1 MFEHNDFD
9 TIKKRTLDNIKL
21 DIDKRE
27 GSVLSDL
34 ASANAMSLARAYLDM
49 EDIMSIGFIQEG
61 FDSFLDKRVGEF
73 GIYRKLGQKSVG
85 KIVVK
90 GEEGASISVGT
101 IISCGNLQYVLLNEV
116 VLPNED
122 IGYLEALEV
131 GSKYNILPNSI
142 FTAQNI
148 SKDIHLMMNE
158 EEFKLGIDIESDDEL
173 RARFLKVVNNPST
186 SGNKAHY
193 EEWALQVNG
202 VNKAIVYPLWNGNG
216 TVKVM
221 VIGNDGKP
229 VDEEVIKDV
238 TEHIENMKPIG
249 CELTVTTPTLLNLNI
264 SASIEIHEGYTLD
277 EVIDTFKNNLEI
289 YLKTVVDEIVYTKI
303 FGVLANTLGVDDFT
317 DLKINNSIENIV
329 ISEDS
334 IPSIGDIGFEEVI

>member
-61 FDSFLDKRVGEF
+61 FDGFLDKRVGEF
-73 GIYRKLGQKSVG
+73 GIYRKPGQKSVG
-85 KIVVK
+85 KIVVQ

-131 GSKYNILPNSI
+131 GSKYNVLPNSI

-148 SKDIHLMMNE
+148 SKDIHLMTNE

-229 VDEEVIKDV
+229 VDEEVMKDV
-238 TEHIENMKPIG
+238 TEHIESMKPIG

>member
-27 GSVLSDL
+27 GSILSDL
-34 ASANAMSLARAYLDM
+34 ASANAMSLAKAYLDM

-61 FDSFLDKRVGEF
+61 FDGFLDKRVGEF
-73 GIYRKLGQKSVG
+73 GIYRKPGQKSVG

-116 VLPNED
+116 VLPDED

-131 GSKYNILPNSI
+131 GSKYNVLPNSI
-142 FTAQNI
+142 FAAQNI
-148 SKDIHLMMNE
+148 SQDIHLMTNE
-158 EEFKLGIDIESDDEL
+158 EEFKLGIDIETDDEL

-221 VIGNDGKP
+221 VIGNDSKP

-249 CELTVTTPTLLNLNI
+249 CELTVTTPALLNLNI
-264 SASIEIHEGYTLD
+264 SANIEVYEGFTLD
-277 EVIDTFKNNLEI
+277 EVIDTFRNNLQI
-289 YLKTVVDEIVYTKI
+289 YLKNINDEVVYIKVL
-303 FGVLANTLGVDDFT
+303 GVLANTLGVIDFS
-317 DLKINNSIENIV
+317 DFKINNSTENII

-334 IPSIGDIGFEEVI
+334 VPSIGDIVFQEVI